1 MKMAMHFEQGA
12 HACIQQ
18 GSFTADAVLNK
29 AGVRACMHARDLG
42 EMDIHSQYQQEC
54 SQAASRLWMTCPAH
68 T

>member
-12 HACIQQ
+12 HAFIQQ

-42 EMDIHSQYQQEC
+42 EMAY
-54 SQAASRLWMTCPAH
+54 P
-68 T
+68 